1 MTAYELLSMNAIAL
15 KAMADKSLNV
25 SDIKYL
31 NLYQEY
37 FKLVSE
43 GHKKTYI
50 MQYLSDEYKISERM
64 IYNVIEK
71 LSSNVDL

>member
-37 FKLVSE
+37 FKLVAE

-71 LSSNVDL
+71 LSSNVDF

>member
-1 MTAYELLSMNAIAL
+1 MTAYELLSMNALAL
-15 KAMADKSLNV
+15 KAMCDKSLNV

-31 NLYQEY
+31 DLYKEY
-37 FKLVSE
+37 YLMIKE

-50 MQYLSDEYKISERM
+50 MQYLSDQYNISERM
-64 IYNVIEK
+64 VYNVIEK

>member
-1 MTAYELLSMNAIAL
+1 MTAYELLSMNALAL
-15 KAMADKSLNV
+15 KVMADKSLNV

-31 NLYQEY
+31 DLYKEY
-37 FKLVSE
+37 IIMTKE

-50 MQYLSDEYKISERM
+50 MQYLSDQYSISERM
-64 IYNVIEK
+64 VYNVIEK